1 MSELAVPKES
11 QLKYLRRRLDEIG
24 KIQASLVDS
33 VDWEL
38 VKKVGHQMKGN
49 ASTFG
54 FLPLA
59 EFGRNLEAAAVTQDV
74 QSLSAV
80 IAELA
85 KQVSQLLEVLE
96 RDSV

>member
-1 MSELAVPKES
+1 MSDLAVPKES
-11 QLKYLRRRLDEIG
+11 QLKYLRRRQDEIG
-24 KIQASLVDS
+24 KMTSSLGGG

-49 ASTFG
+49 AATFG

-59 EFGRNLEAAAVTQDV
+59 EFGRHLEAAAATQDTPA
-74 QSLSAV
+74 LSALV
-80 IAELA
+80 EQLA
-85 KQVSQLLEVLE
+85 QKVAQLLEVLE